1 MNSDDGNRATA
12 IIPEGFFAPV
22 AIDLTRRPD
31 GTIILQSQQEL
42 GPYARCLGEHLL
54 RWAVEAPERTFL
66 AQRYPDGE
74 HAGEW
79 QRLSYAEALDHV
91 TALAAGLLER
101 DLGPD
106 RPLAI
111 LSGNSIS
118 HGLLTLAAMH
128 VGIPVAPIS
137 PAYSLMSRD
146 FGKLK
151 HVLALAGP
159 GMVYVETP
167 APFEPALSAVDL
179 RGVDLI
185 SGDAA
190 GDVAGFEPLA
200 VLARTDAAAQ
210 QAVGQAFAAVTPD
223 TVAKILFTSGS
234 TGNPKG
240 VKNTQRMLCSN
251 QKAIA
256 LCWPFLEKKPPV
268 LVDWLPWNHTFGAN
282 HNFNMVLR
290 NGGSLY
296 IDEGKPMPA
305 AISVS
310 VENLKSVS
318 PTIYFN
324 VPGGY
329 EALLPYLERDAEL
342 AASLFRNLDL
352 IFYAAAALPQT
363 LWKRLEAVAVKTTGK
378 KPIFASGWGSTETAP
393 LATGVH
399 FPISSAGTIGLPVPG
414 VTIKMVPCGD
424 THELRVKGDNIT
436 PGYWRE
442 SELSRTVFD
451 EEGFYKIGDAGKFED
466 PASPTAGLAFDG
478 RLGENFK
485 LRSGTWVNVGN
496 LRLAVIG
503 AAKPAIRDAVIAGE
517 GENFVTLLAFPDE
530 EGCRRIAR
538 EQADGEAGALPL
550 DRLISHPA
558 ISDWL
563 RQRLS
568 KHNADNSASSTR
580 IRRVMLANQPPDIDA
595 GETTDKGYI
604 NQRGIL
610 KNRSDLIARLYAEGA
625 GQDGDIIEID

>member
-1 MNSDDGNRATA
+1 MIFDDGSRVTA
-12 IIPEGFFAPV
+12 EIPAGFFAPV

-31 GTIILQSQQEL
+31 GTILLQSQQEL

-91 TALAAGLLER
+91 TALAAGLLQR

-159 GMVYVETP
+159 GMIYVETP
-167 APFEPALSAVDL
+167 ALFEAALSSIDVK
-179 RGVDLI
+179 GIDLI
-185 SGDAA
+185 SGDQAK
-190 GDVAGFEPLA
+190 GVAGFEPLA
-200 VLARTDAAAQ
+200 ALARKGEAEQ
-210 QAVGQAFAAVTPD
+210 EAVRRAFAAVTPD
-223 TVAKILFTSGS
+223 SIAKILFTSGS

-305 AISVS
+305 AIGASI
-310 VENLKSVS
+310 ENLKSVS

-329 EALLPYLERDAEL
+329 EALLPYLEKDKEL

-352 IFYAAAALPQT
+352 IFYAAAALPQA
-363 LWKRLEAVAVKTTGK
+363 LWERLEAVALKTTGK

-393 LATGVH
+393 LATGVY
-399 FPISSAGTIGLPVPG
+399 FPIASSGTIGLPIPG

-424 THELRVKGDNIT
+424 TYELRVKGDNIT

-442 SELSRTVFD
+442 PELSRTVFD
-451 EEGFYKIGDAGKFED
+451 DEGFYKIDDAGKFED
-466 PASPTAGLAFDG
+466 PANPAAGLAFDG

-503 AAKPAIRDAVIAGE
+503 AAKPVIRDAVIAGE
-517 GENFVTLLAFPDE
+517 GENFVTLLAFPNE
-530 EGCRRIAR
+530 EGCRKIVR
-538 EQADGEAGALPL
+538 EQAGGEAAALPL
-550 DRLISHPA
+550 DQLISHPA
-558 ISDWL
+558 ICDWL

-568 KHNADNSASSTR
+568 RHNADNPANSTR
-580 IRRVMLANQPPDIDA
+580 VRRVMLTNQPPDIDA

-610 KNRSDLIARLYAEGA
+610 KSRSDLIARLYTESGV
-625 GQDGDIIEID
+625 QKDDIIEID